1 MGTQSDQLYVRGTT
15 VDPARRYTER
25 HKGSPGWDAFVAA
38 LTPEQRWLIDE
49 PIKRRAWYD
58 LATYASVIEVAAQHL
73 APDDQDEFL
82 SGLGGFVMDDG
93 VTTLYKAF
101 FLIASPAFVIRGSA
115 LLWGLFFKG
124 SKLRVVGNSR
134 KHVDAAITGAAFCTH
149 ALCVSIGGGMLS
161 ALTHAGARR
170 ARKERHVCRSE
181 GKTDRCEFRLV
192 WD

>member
-1 MGTQSDQLYVRGTT
+1 MARPNDQLYVRGTT

-25 HKGSPGWDAFVAA
+25 HKGSPSWDAFIAE
-38 LTPEQRWLIDE
+38 LTPEQRWLVDE

-58 LATYASVIEVAAQHL
+58 LSTYAGVIEVAAKHL

-82 SGLGGFVMDDG
+82 SGLGAYVMDDG
-93 VTTLYKAF
+93 VTSLYKAF

-115 LLWGLFFKG
+115 LLWGMFFKG
-124 SKLRVVGNSR
+124 SKLRVVGSSR
-134 KHVDAAITGAAFCTH
+134 KHVDAAITGAVFCTH

-161 ALTHAGARR
+161 ALGHAGARR